1 MTYSSSSSNS
11 CSWANQINNRNFLS
25 GIGFKFNLGKFPKVD
40 FYCNTA
46 RIPELTLATT
56 TQPSYLKDI
65 DVPGEKIN
73 YGDLTIQF
81 LVDENMENY
90 KIVYDWIVGL
100 GFPETTQQFKDL
112 LKDPVDVTQPGDDKK
127 QFADGTLRI
136 LNSNFNE
143 VAKVKFLDMF
153 PVSLSSLDFD
163 ATSTDVNYFTAQATF
178 KYTVYQLTSS
188 V

>member
-1 MTYSSSSSNS
+1 MSNA
-11 CSWANQINNRNFLS
+11 CTWANQINNRNFLS
-25 GIGFKFNLGKFPKVD
+25 GIGFKFNLGKYPKVD
-40 FYCNTA
+40 FFCNTA
-46 RIPELTLATT
+46 RIPELTLATD

-65 DVPGEKIN
+65 DIPGEKIT

-90 KIVYDWIVGL
+90 KTVYDWIVGL
-100 GFPETTQQFKDL
+100 GFPETAQQFK
-112 LKDPVDVTQPGDDKK
+112 TQTTNDEGARDMKE

-188 V
+188 I

>member
-1 MTYSSSSSNS
+1 MAGN
-11 CSWANQINNRNFLS
+11 CSWPSQINNRNFLS
-25 GIGFKFNLGKFPKVD
+25 GIGFKFNIGRYPKVD
-40 FYCNTA
+40 FFCNTA
-46 RIPELTLATT
+46 RIPEITLGTAT
-56 TQPSYLKDI
+56 QSSYLKDVE
-65 DVPGEKIN
+65 VPGDKIS
-73 YGDLTIQF
+73 YGDLSIQF

-90 KIVYDWIVGL
+90 RIVHDWITGL

-112 LKDPVDVTQPGDDKK
+112 TTDKLDGSK
-127 QFADGTLRI
+127 ELQQQFADGTLLI

-143 VAKVKFLDMF
+143 IAKVKFLDMF
-153 PVSLSSLDFD
+153 PVSISSLDFD

>member
-1 MTYSSSSSNS
+1 MGN
-11 CSWANQINNRNFLS
+11 CSWPSQINNRNFLS
-25 GIGFKFNLGKFPKVD
+25 GIGFKFNIGRYPKVD
-40 FYCNTA
+40 FFCNTA
-46 RIPELTLATT
+46 RIPEITLGTAT
-56 TQPSYLKDI
+56 QSSYLKDVE
-65 DVPGEKIN
+65 VPGDKIS
-73 YGDLTIQF
+73 YGDLSIQF

-90 KIVYDWIVGL
+90 RIVHDWITGL

-112 LKDPVDVTQPGDDKK
+112 TTDKMDGSK
-127 QFADGTLRI
+127 ELQQQFADGTLLI

-143 VAKVKFLDMF
+143 IAKVKFLDMF
-153 PVSLSSLDFD
+153 PVSISSLDFD

>member
-1 MTYSSSSSNS
+1 MAGN
-11 CSWANQINNRNFLS
+11 CSWPNQINNRNFLS
-25 GIGFKFNLGKFPKVD
+25 GIGFKFNLGKYPKVD
-40 FYCNTA
+40 FFCNTA
-46 RIPELTLATT
+46 RIPEISLGTAT
-56 TQPSYLKDI
+56 QSSYLKDI
-65 DVPGEKIN
+65 EIPGEKIS

-90 KIVYDWIVGL
+90 RIVHDWITGL
-100 GFPETTQQFKDL
+100 GFPETAQQFKDTTT
-112 LKDPVDVTQPGDDKK
+112 DVAGAREMNE

-143 VAKVKFLDMF
+143 IAKVKFLDMF

>member
-1 MTYSSSSSNS
+1 MSYSSSPSGN
-11 CSWANQINNRNFLS
+11 CSWPNQISNRNFLS
-25 GIGFKFNLGKFPKVD
+25 GIGFKFNLGKYPKVD

-46 RIPELTLATT
+46 RIPEVSLATA

-65 DVPGEKIN
+65 DIPETKLKF
-73 YGDLTIQF
+73 GDLTIQF

-90 KIVYDWIVGL
+90 RTVHEWITGL
-100 GFPETTQQFKDL
+100 GFPETPQQFI
-112 LKDPVDVTQPGDDKK
+112 DVTTDKDGIRDMK
-127 QFADGTLRI
+127 EQFADGTLRI

-143 VAKVKFLDMF
+143 IAKVKFLDMF

-178 KYTVYQLTSS
+178 KYTVYQLTST

>member
-1 MTYSSSSSNS
+1 MSSS
-11 CSWANQINNRNFLS
+11 CSWPTQISNRNFLS
-25 GIGFKFNLGKFPKVD
+25 GIGFKFNLGKYPKVD
-40 FYCNTA
+40 FFCNTA
-46 RIPELTLATT
+46 RIPEITLDTT
-56 TQPSYLKDI
+56 VQPSYLKDI
-65 DVPGEKIN
+65 DVPGEKLS

-90 KIVYDWIVGL
+90 RIVHNWITGL

-112 LKDPVDVTQPGDDKK
+112 ISTNQFDVTQPPDLKE

-143 VAKVKFLDMF
+143 VARVKFLDMF

-188 V
+188 I

>member
-1 MTYSSSSSNS
+1 MAN
-11 CSWANQINNRNFLS
+11 CSWANQISNRNFLS
-25 GIGFKFNLGKFPKVD
+25 GIGFKFNLGKYPKVD
-40 FYCNTA
+40 FFCNSA
-46 RIPELTLATT
+46 RLPELRLS
-56 TQPSYLKDI
+56 TQVQSSYLKDI
-65 DVPGEKIN
+65 DLPGEKIT
-73 YGDLTIQF
+73 YGDLTLQF

-90 KIVYDWIVGL
+90 KTIYDWIYGL
-100 GFPETTQQFKDL
+100 GFPETPQQFKD
-112 LKDPVDVTQPGDDKK
+112 KTTDRDGVRDMNE

-163 ATSTDVNYFTAQATF
+163 ATQTDVNYFTAQATF

-188 V
+188 TY

>member
-1 MTYSSSSSNS
+1 MAT
-11 CSWANQINNRNFLS
+11 CSWANQISNRNFLS
-25 GIGFKFNLGKFPKVD
+25 GIGFKFNLGKYPKVD

-46 RIPELTLATT
+46 RIPELSLS
-56 TQPSYLKDI
+56 TQVQSTYLKDI
-65 DVPGEKIN
+65 DIPGEKIS
-73 YGDLTIQF
+73 YGDLTLQF

-90 KIVYDWIVGL
+90 KIIYDWITGL
-100 GFPETTQQFKDL
+100 GFPETTQQFRKKTKD
-112 LKDPVDVTQPGDDKK
+112 KDGIRDLAE

-163 ATSTDVNYFTAQATF
+163 ATQTDVNYFTAQATF

>member
-1 MTYSSSSSNS
+1 MANN

-25 GIGFKFNLGKFPKVD
+25 GIGFKFNLGKYPKVD

-46 RIPELTLATT
+46 RIPEITLATA

-65 DVPGEKIN
+65 DIPETKLSF
-73 YGDLTIQF
+73 GDLTIQF
-81 LVDENMENY
+81 LVDENLENY
-90 KIVYDWIVGL
+90 RIVHEWMYGL
-100 GFPETTQQFKDL
+100 GFPETAQQFI
-112 LKDPVDVTQPGDDKK
+112 DVTTDKDNIRDMK
-127 QFADGTLRI
+127 EQFADGTLRI

-163 ATSTDVNYFTAQATF
+163 ATQTDVNYFTAQATF

-188 V
+188 TY

>member
-1 MTYSSSSSNS
+1 MAGN
-11 CSWANQINNRNFLS
+11 CSWPNQINNRNFLS
-25 GIGFKFNLGKFPKVD
+25 GIGFKFNLGKYPKVD
-40 FYCNTA
+40 FFCNTA
-46 RIPELTLATT
+46 RIPEISLGTAT
-56 TQPSYLKDI
+56 QSSYLKDI
-65 DVPGEKIN
+65 EIPGEKIS

-90 KIVYDWIVGL
+90 RIVHDWITGL
-100 GFPETTQQFKDL
+100 GFPETAQQFKDATT
-112 LKDPVDVTQPGDDKK
+112 DVAGAREMNE

-143 VAKVKFLDMF
+143 IAKVKFLDMF

-178 KYTVYQLTSS
+178 KYTVYQLTAST
-188 V
+188 

>member
-1 MTYSSSSSNS
+1 MSYSSSSSTNS

-25 GIGFKFNLGKFPKVD
+25 GIGFKFNLGRYPKVD
-40 FYCNTA
+40 FFCNTA
-46 RIPELTLATT
+46 RIPEISLDTT
-56 TQPSYLKDI
+56 VQPSYLKDI
-65 DVPGEKIN
+65 DVPGEKIT

-90 KIVYDWIVGL
+90 KIIHDWITGL
-100 GFPETTQQFKDL
+100 GFPETAQQFKDQTT
-112 LKDPVDVTQPGDDKK
+112 DRGGVRDVLE

-143 VAKVKFLDMF
+143 IAKVKFLDMF

-163 ATSTDVNYFTAQATF
+163 ATTTDVNYFTAQATF

-188 V
+188 I

>member
-1 MTYSSSSSNS
+1 MSYSSSSSTNS

-25 GIGFKFNLGKFPKVD
+25 GIGFKFNLGKYPKVD
-40 FYCNTA
+40 FFCNTA
-46 RIPELTLATT
+46 RIPEISLDTT
-56 TQPSYLKDI
+56 VQPSYLKDI
-65 DVPGEKIN
+65 DVPGEKIT

-90 KIVYDWIVGL
+90 KIIHDWITGL
-100 GFPETTQQFKDL
+100 GFPETTQQFKDQTTDRDGARDML
-112 LKDPVDVTQPGDDKK
+112 E

-143 VAKVKFLDMF
+143 IAKVKFLDMF

-163 ATSTDVNYFTAQATF
+163 ATTTDVNYFTAQATF

-188 V
+188 I

>member
-1 MTYSSSSSNS
+1 MSYSSSPSNS

-25 GIGFKFNLGKFPKVD
+25 GIGFKFNLGKYPKVD
-40 FYCNTA
+40 FFCNTA
-46 RIPELTLATT
+46 RIPELSLATT

-65 DVPGEKIN
+65 DVPGEKIS

-90 KIVYDWIVGL
+90 KTVYDWIVGL
-100 GFPETTQQFKDL
+100 GFPETAQQFKDVTTD
-112 LKDPVDVTQPGDDKK
+112 KDGIRDMKE

-178 KYTVYQLTSS
+178 KYTVYQLTATT
-188 V
+188 